1 MFLDEEFKDFLQ
13 LLDNIFIINDY
24 TINSFE
30 KLKIHTKCIEH
41 PDIINILN
49 MIKPLDT
56 NSFEINVSM
65 LIDIVEKILT
75 K

>member
-13 LLDNIFIINDY
+13 LLDNIFIMNDY
-24 TINSFE
+24 TINSFK
-30 KLKIHTKCIEH
+30 KLKIHAKCMEH

-56 NSFEINVSM
+56 NSFKINVSM